1 MPHPLRVRRRR
12 DPIADHPVRGDV
24 VDTTG
29 LAGLAV
35 GLLLCFAG
43 ARSVNLAVLAS
54 GFALGWLIT
63 EPFDASFLTALIVAV
78 ASAAGAWVLA
88 HLVFRVAMFFIG
100 GLAGAVIGAKVF
112 GLLQPG
118 DRSVVLVVLFVAATA
133 FIGGLVTQRFRRVA
147 LVIVCA
153 LGGAAL
159 VLSGLARAFPQT
171 LSFFRDPVQPWQSVL
186 TAVVWIALAGIG
198 WVTQRKA
205 IRDRDQQP
213 AA

>member
-1 MPHPLRVRRRR
+1 
-12 DPIADHPVRGDV
+12 

-43 ARSVNLAVLAS
+43 ARSVNLAVLAA

-88 HLVFRVAMFFIG
+88 HLIFRVAMFFVG
-100 GLAGAVIGAKVF
+100 GLAGAVIGAKIF

-118 DRSVVLVVLFVAATA
+118 DRSVVLVVIFVAATA
-133 FIGGLVTQRFRRVA
+133 FIGGLVTQRYRRAA
-147 LVIVCA
+147 LIVVCA

-159 VLSGLARAFPQT
+159 VLSGLARTFPQT
-171 LSFFRDPVQPWQSVL
+171 LDFFRDPVRTWQ
-186 TAVVWIALAGIG
+186 AVVDTVAWIVLAGTG
-198 WVTQRKA
+198 WAAQRTA
-205 IRDRDQQP
+205 GRDRQQ

>member
-1 MPHPLRVRRRR
+1 M
-12 DPIADHPVRGDV
+12 
-24 VDTTG
+24 DTTG

-63 EPFDASFLTALIVAV
+63 EPFDASFLTALIVAL

-88 HLVFRVAMFFIG
+88 HLVFRVAMFFVG
-100 GLAGAVIGAKVF
+100 GVAGGVIGAKIF

-118 DRSVVLVVLFVAATA
+118 DRSVVLVVIFVAATA
-133 FIGGLVTQRFRRVA
+133 FIGGLVTQRYRRTA
-147 LVIVCA
+147 LIIVCA

-159 VLSGLARAFPQT
+159 ILSGLARTFPQS
-171 LSFFRDPVQPWQSVL
+171 LGFFRDPVESWQ
-186 TAVVWIALAGIG
+186 TVVDTVAWIALAGAG
-198 WVTQRKA
+198 WAAQRKVS
-205 IRDRDQQP
+205 RDKQP